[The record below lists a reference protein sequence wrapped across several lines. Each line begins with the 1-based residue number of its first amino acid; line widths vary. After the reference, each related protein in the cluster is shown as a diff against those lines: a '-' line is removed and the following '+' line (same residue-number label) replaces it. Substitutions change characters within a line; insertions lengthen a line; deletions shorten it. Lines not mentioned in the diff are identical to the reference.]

1 MKTIEQIQLEFVDYP
16 QLGRLYQHYKGGI
29 YEVLHLA
36 KHSETDE
43 TMVVYQ
49 SKLYGSYHVRPL
61 SMWND
66 IIYQDTENVPIRY
79 YPIKRFE
86 LYNG

>member
-1 MKTIEQIQLEFVDYP
+1 MKTIEQIESEFVRYP
-16 QLGRLYQHYKGGI
+16 DLHRLYQHYKGGI

-66 IIYQDTENVPIRY
+66 IIYQDTENTPPRFRTLR
-79 YPIKRFE
+79 RFE
-86 LYNG
+86 IYNG